1 MTAARCAR
9 GREDALYPRVGT
21 QAACNVDKAGTART
35 TRSGTIHVTYSWSII
50 TDAARSALDGTF
62 TGKPFEDA
70 SVIVPREPK
79 GSCTHANV

>member
-1 MTAARCAR
+1 MNPKTCCIRATVLERLATSTK
-9 GREDALYPRVGT
+9 E
-21 QAACNVDKAGTART
+21 GTART
-35 TRSGTIHVTYSWSII
+35 TRSGTIHVTYSWTII